1 MYFYMPLKIATI
13 IGARPQ
19 FIKAAAISRAINT
32 INQND
37 GSPLIHQILVHTGQ
51 HYDRNLSQ
59 IFFNEMEIPQ
69 PHYNL
74 EVGSGPHGKQTGLM
88 LEKIEE
94 VLIHE
99 KPDLCLVY
107 GDTNSTLSGALA
119 AAKLH
124 IPVGHIEAGL
134 RSYFRQ
140 MPEEINRILT
150 DHLSTWL
157 FCPTNTAVDN
167 LKKEGINKGVYQTGD
182 VMYDSILFYS
192 QKVKAREH
200 ELLDQFQIR
209 AGHYYLATIHRAE
222 NTDDP
227 GRLTEILAGLNAI
240 ASSDCPV
247 ILPLHPRTAHY
258 IKQHRIFICKAGHL
272 IEPVSYLTMIGLE
285 KQARLIL
292 TDSGGVQKEA
302 YFLSIPCVTLRDQ
315 TEWIESV
322 QAGRNRLA
330 GASREKIIRAVTEPF
345 AQQDIRPETYYGNGH
360 AAEVILQI
368 LLRPEDSV

>member
-1 MYFYMPLKIATI
+1 MKMSRAKIPSETDRPAAESPMPDRTIVRMYYMPLKIAQLL
-13 IGARPQ
+13 ARPQ

-74 EVGSGPHGKQTGLM
+74 EVGSGPHGRQTGLM

-192 QKVKAREH
+192 QR
-200 ELLDQFQIR
+200 
-209 AGHYYLATIHRAE
+209 
-222 NTDDP
+222 
-227 GRLTEILAGLNAI
+227 
-240 ASSDCPV
+240 
-247 ILPLHPRTAHY
+247 
-258 IKQHRIFICKAGHL
+258 
-272 IEPVSYLTMIGLE
+272 
-285 KQARLIL
+285 
-292 TDSGGVQKEA
+292 
-302 YFLSIPCVTLRDQ
+302 
-315 TEWIESV
+315 
-322 QAGRNRLA
+322 
-330 GASREKIIRAVTEPF
+330 
-345 AQQDIRPETYYGNGH
+345 
-360 AAEVILQI
+360 
-368 LLRPEDSV
+368 